1 MDLGPLGTQV
11 AETGLAADRLLRPA
25 GRLTGGDR
33 FDQLVH
39 RAVQDV
45 AQRHED
51 LQTQPLGALDDQPVD
66 LAGGQPDA
74 AARQRLDQIGGGE
87 HPPLGHDRAQVPAVV
102 ELCGHQGSLSS
113 GAGGS
118 NAGDSAFFNIVFM
131 KSSLTCV

>member
-1 MDLGPLGTQV
+1 MDAGPLGTQV

-25 GRLTGGDR
+25 GRPAAGGDR

-51 LQTQPLGALDDQPVD
+51 LQTQPLGALDDQSVD

-87 HPPLGHDRAQVPAVV
+87 HPR
-102 ELCGHQGSLSS
+102 
-113 GAGGS
+113 
-118 NAGDSAFFNIVFM
+118 SAMTVRR
-131 KSSLTCV
+131 CQR